1 MVSSIESSVGTERKV
16 VTALPGPK
24 SQEMHARRKNVVS
37 AGVTNGYPVY
47 IDRAEG
53 AIIVDIDGNHI
64 LDLGSG
70 IAVTT
75 IGHAVPELVAAV
87 SEQVAKFTHTCF
99 MVTPYEAYVQVCEAL
114 NELTPGTHEKRSALF
129 NSGAEAVEN
138 AVKIARHA
146 TGRQAVVVF
155 DHAYHGRTNLTMALT
170 AKNMP
175 YRDGF
180 GPFAPEVYRVPMS
193 YPYRDGLSGA
203 EAAAKA
209 IAQIE
214 IQVGAK
220 NVAAVLIE
228 PIQGEGG
235 FVVPAE
241 GFLPALSKWTTDN
254 GVVFIAD
261 EIQSGFGRTGAWF
274 AVEHEGVVPDMITTA
289 KGLGGGMPISGVTGR
304 AELMDAVHE
313 GGLGGTYGG
322 NPVTAVAAL
331 ASINFMK
338 DRNLLGRAVELEGI
352 IKTFLTDLAKD
363 VTIIGDIRGR
373 GAMVAMELVE
383 AGTTTPNAAAA
394 KAIVKYC
401 NDRGVGNP
409 APRSRGEFTRD
420 GE

>member
-1 MVSSIESSVGTERKV
+1 
-16 VTALPGPK
+16 
-24 SQEMHARRKNVVS
+24 
-37 AGVTNGYPVY
+37 
-47 IDRAEG
+47 
-53 AIIVDIDGNHI
+53 
-64 LDLGSG
+64 
-70 IAVTT
+70 
-75 IGHAVPELVAAV
+75 
-87 SEQVAKFTHTCF
+87 
-99 MVTPYEAYVQVCEAL
+99 
-114 NELTPGTHEKRSALF
+114 
-129 NSGAEAVEN
+129 
-138 AVKIARHA
+138 
-146 TGRQAVVVF
+146 
-155 DHAYHGRTNLTMALT
+155 
-170 AKNMP
+170 
-175 YRDGF
+175 
-180 GPFAPEVYRVPMS
+180 MS

-274 AVEHEGVVPDMITTA
+274 AVEHDGVVPDMITTA

-401 NDRGVGNP
+401 NDRGVVALACGTYGNVIRLLP
-409 APRSRGEFTRD
+409 PLVITDAQILDGLGVIADAVRSL
-420 GE
+420 